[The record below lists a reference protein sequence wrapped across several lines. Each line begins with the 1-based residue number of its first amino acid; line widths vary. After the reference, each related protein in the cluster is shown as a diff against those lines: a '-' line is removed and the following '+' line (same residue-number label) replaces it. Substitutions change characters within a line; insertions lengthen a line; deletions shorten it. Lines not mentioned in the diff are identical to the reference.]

1 MPSMKFKGLD
11 KYSKQITAL
20 YNHSEEHIKK
30 AAFQGAK
37 EVADTVRA
45 ELAAVPYISDAAAI
59 EAARKKE
66 PSGISYTQ
74 KQGLLDSLG
83 LAKMENLGGNI
94 NTKIGFEGYNDVK
107 TKKFPNGQPNAMIA
121 RSLDSGSTATLRN
134 AFMRRATSKSRK
146 KAEKAMEKTLD
157 EEIAKAIR

>member
-1 MPSMKFKGLD
+1 MPSMKFKGLKIYTKD
-11 KYSKQITAL
+11 VVRL
-20 YNHSEEHIKK
+20 YNMSEEHIKR
-30 AAFQGAK
+30 AVYQGAK

-45 ELAAVPYISDAAAI
+45 ELEAVPAIPDEESRRGYRENRPTTIS
-59 EAARKKE
+59 E
-66 PSGISYTQ
+66 TQ
-74 KQGLLDSLG
+74 KRDLLYSLG
-83 LAKMENLGGNI
+83 LAPMENNAGFI
-94 NTKIGFEGYNDVK
+94 NTKVGFEGYNNVK

-121 RSLDSGSTATLRN
+121 RSLNSGSTATLRN